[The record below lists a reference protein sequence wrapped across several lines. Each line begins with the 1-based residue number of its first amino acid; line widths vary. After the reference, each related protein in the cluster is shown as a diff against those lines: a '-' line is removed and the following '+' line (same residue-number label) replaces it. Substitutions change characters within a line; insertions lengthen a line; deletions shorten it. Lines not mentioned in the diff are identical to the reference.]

1 MQNEKVWNDVF
12 VGADEEKI
20 ASVAIGVPKVLF
32 DASIGTLDG
41 STRDTGLVLTKK
53 DILAISRYVTIGL
66 ALPTQRRQV
75 AEYLN
80 YGEEDNGGTGLLVSD
95 FMTTFST
102 IRYHAYSWADLRGR
116 ILSTSSSLELF
127 SGQMQGWGEDFE
139 EICNDDASVKLI
151 EKHNVST
158 YEELNALKLNWA
170 GAFPGIGLN
179 SNTLLDLKD
188 CFNQIKEEINLK
200 WEETRGIK
208 LDLENFKSRLE
219 GTVIPQIKLRLG
231 FVKNNKYSAEIV
243 QINDQ
248 VTRRAEDIARLNK
261 EYKALVEKSL
271 GSLASMNVF
280 GLAMAIYLGVEAENI
295 RAERNRLNSEQD
307 TAVRLLGS
315 KNQTLGSL
323 KRVEHDLQQCEI
335 AAVDAKHAMENLRH
349 LWSSIDVFV
358 TSSMTRLSRITDA
371 MRLRA
376 LRNTFKAVVK
386 SWVDIKDKV
395 HVVTSVFA
403 EADKELLNEQRSP
416 RMAILRMIDL
426 NAGDAYPAPDMAT
439 LQNARKQM
447 EDEHVTLAV
456 LSETLEYMPELSR
469 RIKSLT
475 GDVSKAASSLVFD
488 ADQDK
493 LKLMMAK
500 DDLVA
505 LDKEYKSAVGKQINP
520 LDIAD
525 INAERKQVLNNIVEE
540 ADATQKILAD
550 HYKNISRSID
560 VGALRHYSNGLQ
572 VDIVNANS
580 RKAMYDAALDRYKAE
595 QKVIDDAVTLIQ
607 NAGIENIGKDINLTL
622 DRLKTMKMGMPE
634 IELVMMAV
642 DQLKVTIE
650 GIAKNISF
658 VIMLRE
664 SKKLREKIA
673 AVRVDIEAQEKI
685 VVNAQEKIKFIE
697 VVYAVEAQRKLMVPE
712 FAKAVNAYGS
722 FVSAVNKTTQ
732 SEATATDFSVINA
745 FILFLDRVTARI

>member
-1 MQNEKVWNDVF
+1 MQNEKVWDEVF
-12 VGADEEKI
+12 VGANEEKI

-32 DASIGTLDG
+32 DASIGTLVG

-53 DILAISRYVTIGL
+53 DIVAISRYVTIGL

-75 AEYLN
+75 TEYLN

-95 FMTTFST
+95 FMDTFNT
-102 IRYHAYSWADLRGR
+102 IRHHAYSWADLRGR

-139 EICNDDASVKLI
+139 EICDDEASVRLI

-158 YEELNALKLNWA
+158 YEELNALKLSWA

-179 SNTLLDLKD
+179 RNTLPDLKD
-188 CFNQIKEEINLK
+188 CFNQIKEEINLR
-200 WEETRGIK
+200 WQETRGIK
-208 LDLENFKSRLE
+208 LDLQRFKGRLE
-219 GTVIPQIKLRLG
+219 EVVIPQIKLRLG

-248 VTRRAEDIARLNK
+248 ITRRAEDIARLNK

-335 AAVDAKHAMENLRH
+335 AAVDANHAMENLRH

-358 TSSMTRLSRITDA
+358 TSSLTRLSSITDA

-416 RMAILRMIDL
+416 RMATLRMIDL

-456 LSETLEYMPELSR
+456 LSETLEYMPEWSR
-469 RIKSLT
+469 SIKSLT
-475 GDVSKAASSLVFD
+475 ADVSKAASSLVFE
-488 ADQDK
+488 AGQDK

-500 DDLVA
+500 DELVA
-505 LDKEYKSAVGKQINP
+505 LDEEYERAVAKQINP

-525 INAERKQVLNNIVEE
+525 INAERKQALNNIAEE
-540 ADATQKILAD
+540 ADATQKILAV
-550 HYKNISRSID
+550 HCKNISRSTD

-580 RKAMYDAALDRYKAE
+580 RKAMYDTALDRYKAE

-664 SKKLREKIA
+664 SKKLREKVA

-697 VVYAVEAQRKLMVPE
+697 AVYAVEVQRKLMVLE
-712 FAKAVNAYGS
+712 FAKAVNAYDS
-722 FVSAVNKTTQ
+722 FLSAVNKTIQRET
-732 SEATATDFSVINA
+732 TATDFSVINA

>member
-1 MQNEKVWNDVF
+1 MQNEKVWDDVF
-12 VGADEEKI
+12 VGANEEKI

-53 DILAISRYVTIGL
+53 DIIAISRYVTIGL

-95 FMTTFST
+95 FMTTFSI
-102 IRYHAYSWADLRGR
+102 IRNHAYSWTDLRGR

-139 EICNDDASVKLI
+139 QICNDDASVRLI

-170 GAFPGIGLN
+170 GAFPGIGVN
-179 SNTLLDLKD
+179 SNTLLDLTD
-188 CFNQIKEEINLK
+188 CFNQIKEEINRK
-200 WEETRGIK
+200 WDETRGMK
-208 LDLENFKSRLE
+208 LDLENFKSKLE
-219 GTVIPQIKLRLG
+219 GTVIPQINLRLR
-231 FVKNNKYSAEIV
+231 FIQNNKYSAEIV

-271 GSLASMNVF
+271 GSLASMNVL

-358 TSSMTRLSRITDA
+358 TSSMTRLSSITDA

-416 RMAILRMIDL
+416 RMATLRMIDL
-426 NAGDAYPAPDMAT
+426 NAGDAYPAPDMVT

-469 RIKSLT
+469 SIKSLT

-488 ADQDK
+488 AGQDK

-500 DDLVA
+500 DELVE
-505 LDKEYKSAVGKQINP
+505 LDKEYESAVGKQINP

-525 INAERKQVLNNIVEE
+525 INAERKQVLNHIVEE
-540 ADATQKILAD
+540 AGATQKILAV

-572 VDIVNANS
+572 VDIVNANF

-642 DQLKVTIE
+642 EQLKVTIE
-650 GIAKNISF
+650 DIAKNVSF

-664 SKKLREKIA
+664 SKKLREKVA

-685 VVNAQEKIKFIE
+685 VINAQEKIKFIE
-697 VVYAVEAQRKLMVPE
+697 VVYAFEVQRKLMVPE

-722 FVSAVNKTTQ
+722 FLSAVNKTTQ
-732 SEATATDFSVINA
+732 RETTATDFSVINA
-745 FILFLDRVTARI
+745 FILFLDRVTARV